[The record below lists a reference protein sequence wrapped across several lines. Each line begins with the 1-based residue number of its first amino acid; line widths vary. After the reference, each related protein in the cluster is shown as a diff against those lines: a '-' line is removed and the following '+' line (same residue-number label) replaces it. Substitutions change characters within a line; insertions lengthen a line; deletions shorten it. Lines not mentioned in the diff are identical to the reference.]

1 MKHSQPQYLQKRFK
15 LDIQFYN
22 FAGIE
27 MIYNEMGRAIDD
39 EVSSVKKSTTLLGS
53 PS

>member
-1 MKHSQPQYLQKRFK
+1 MKHSQPQYLQKWFK
-15 LDIQFYN
+15 LDIKFYN